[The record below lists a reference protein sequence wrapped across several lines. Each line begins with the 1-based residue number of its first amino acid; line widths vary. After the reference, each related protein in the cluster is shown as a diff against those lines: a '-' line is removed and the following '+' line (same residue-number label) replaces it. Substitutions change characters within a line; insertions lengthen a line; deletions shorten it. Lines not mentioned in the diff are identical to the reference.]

1 MLHRIEIY
9 CGSLAM
15 PPLPSEARKSA
26 RAEVEVEVEVKS
38 SSDDAESSP
47 PAGHIECT
55 STSSSEALTTLHV
68 LILLLGSKSAV
79 VIHMMNTWKMS

>member
-26 RAEVEVEVEVKS
+26 RAEVEVEVEVKVAAMMLS
-38 SSDDAESSP
+38 
-47 PAGHIECT
+47 H
-55 STSSSEALTTLHV
+55 
-68 LILLLGSKSAV
+68 LLQTA
-79 VIHMMNTWKMS
+79 T